1 MFALKA
7 EPIKRGDVHPL
18 CRLILLVTAF
28 MTTNV
33 NATEVQYIC
42 TFTSSIKV
50 TVLSSTAPSTK
61 VEKIDQRY
69 TFLLSH
75 DGGASYINL
84 NHGVK
89 VPLTAIVDKYQTIF
103 IERAN
108 SDNLFVVTVFNSK
121 NKDNKYPAIYSF
133 SAWKEDSP
141 SFYYP
146 SMDFGS
152 CIKTN

>member
-1 MFALKA
+1 MAN
-7 EPIKRGDVHPL
+7 GD
-18 CRLILLVTAF
+18 
-28 MTTNV
+28 
-33 NATEVQYIC
+33 ATEIQYIC
-42 TFTSSIKV
+42 NFTSSIKV

-61 VEKIDQRY
+61 VEKINQRY

-75 DGGASYINL
+75 DGSASYINL

-89 VPLTAIVDKYQTIF
+89 IPLTAIVDKNQTVF

-108 SDNLFVVTVFNSK
+108 GDNLFVVTVFNSQ
-121 NKDNKYPAIYSF
+121 NKDKKHPAIYSF
-133 SAWKEDSP
+133 SAWKEDSS

-152 CIKTN
+152 CIKSN